1 LPWGVRLPIFIEQP
15 ELVMPLLFALRDDPE
30 EYVRRSVANH
40 LNDIAKDHPQL
51 VITTAQEWLKEDE
64 LKGLTSEQRK
74 QRFKLI
80 RHGCRTLFKQGLP
93 EVMALFGYLPADDVQ
108 CNLTSEQ
115 LNVPFAGEFN
125 FEMVLEKKNQGEN
138 LIMVDYVL
146 HFQKANGKQAPK
158 VFKWLDR
165 RFDSA
170 VKETVTRKHSFRKI
184 STRRYYPGLHRLE
197 VMVNGIKKAQIEFEL
212 LAES

>member
-1 LPWGVRLPIFIEQP
+1 
-15 ELVMPLLFALRDDPE
+15 
-30 EYVRRSVANH
+30 
-40 LNDIAKDHPQL
+40 
-51 VITTAQEWLKEDE
+51 
-64 LKGLTSEQRK
+64 
-74 QRFKLI
+74 
-80 RHGCRTLFKQGLP
+80 
-93 EVMALFGYLPADDVQ
+93 
-108 CNLTSEQ
+108 
-115 LNVPFAGEFN
+115 
-125 FEMVLEKKNQGEN
+125 
-138 LIMVDYVL
+138 MVDYVL